1 MNINICMTINMTTI
15 MNINHAV
22 IFPLQYH
29 WWEIG
34 KHHGVWEKI
43 MGREP

>member
-1 MNINICMTINMTTI
+1 MNINICMTINMTII
-15 MNINHAV
+15 MNINHVV
-22 IFPLQYH
+22 IFPSQDH

-34 KHHGVWEKI
+34 KHHGVWKKI